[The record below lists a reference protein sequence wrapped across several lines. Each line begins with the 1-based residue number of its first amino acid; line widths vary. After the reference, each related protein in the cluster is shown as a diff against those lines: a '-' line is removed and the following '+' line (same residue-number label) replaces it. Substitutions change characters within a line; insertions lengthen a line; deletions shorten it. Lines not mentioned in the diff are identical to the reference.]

1 MKFNPLIPIGTKIKI
16 DKAKIESLANENFFE
31 NLPQM
36 ISGEIVDYKMTDG
49 MDIGYVL
56 KIENNQKVWIF
67 SHELDDQ
74 TKKEYKIN
82 YFKTK
87 TTTNTKDI
95 IGKIKINYEINGNR
109 NIKTLAN
116 PINLITWI
124 GYTLKD
130 IF

>member
-1 MKFNPLIPIGTKIKI
+1 MELNPLIPIGTKIKV
-16 DKAKIESLANENFFE
+16 DKSKIENLLPNKLLNE
-31 NLPQM
+31 LPR
-36 ISGEIVDYKMTDG
+36 IINGEIVDYKMTDG